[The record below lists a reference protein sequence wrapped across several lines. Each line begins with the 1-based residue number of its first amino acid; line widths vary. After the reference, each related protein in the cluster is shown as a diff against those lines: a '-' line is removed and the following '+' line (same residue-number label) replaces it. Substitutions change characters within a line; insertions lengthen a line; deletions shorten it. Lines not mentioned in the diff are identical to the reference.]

1 MDRTTPARRP
11 ATQDRRPLRR
21 GREHPRAGGP
31 GRVPTTAGPT
41 PWSGLLTLAGATFV
55 VVTGEMLPT
64 AVLPHLAADLEV
76 PVARA
81 GLLVSVWAA
90 TVVLASFPL
99 VRLTARFDRRRV
111 IAVALAVFAGGNLVT
126 ALAGSFALAAGSR
139 VVAAAATGLLWASVN
154 AHSAALVPEHRI
166 ARAASVVLGGGTLGT
181 VLAVPAGN
189 AAAGLWGWRPVFVA
203 LSVLAL
209 LAATAVLTVLTPAPR
224 SAVGGG
230 AAPDRR
236 RQFRPLVT
244 LAGLGG
250 LVLAAHFAAFTFVT
264 ALLADRGSAVPA
276 SALLLLFG
284 VLGAAGVA
292 LVGRVG
298 DRYPHGTGVAV
309 AALVSVSL
317 AALVLLGVHPA
328 LDVLLFAVWGV
339 STGAVGPAVQT
350 AMMRAAGA
358 EHRDTAGTL
367 LPVAFNLG
375 IALGAAAGSAV
386 VDRFSLGLL
395 PALATGLAVLAT
407 AGLAISARAAAPA
420 RRARRRAGPALRG
433 AATGRGDRRGR
444 RAGSSRIT
452 VPARIMSA
460 ARATGPA
467 PIMGH
472 ARAPDAPRS
481 EEPCPA

>member
-1 MDRTTPARRP
+1 MDRTTPAPGVRTDVPDRGRRS
-11 ATQDRRPLRR
+11 
-21 GREHPRAGGP
+21 REHPRLDL
-31 GRVPTTAGPT
+31 GRDAPTTADRT
-41 PWSGLLTLAGATFV
+41 PWAALLTLAGATFV

-64 AVLPHLAADLEV
+64 AVLPHLAADLDV

-99 VRLTARFDRRRV
+99 VRMTARFDRRRV

-139 VVAAAATGLLWASVN
+139 VVAAGATGLLWATVN

-189 AAAGLWGWRPVFVA
+189 AVAALWGWRPVFVG
-203 LSVLAL
+203 LTVLAL
-209 LAATAVLTVLTPAPR
+209 LASAAVLTVLAPAPR

-230 AAPDRR
+230 PTPAGRR
-236 RQFRPLVT
+236 PLRPLVV

-264 ALLADRGSAVPA
+264 ALIADRGTAVPA

-284 VLGAAGVA
+284 LLGAAGVV

-298 DRYPHGTGVAV
+298 DRYPHGTGIAV
-309 AALVSVSL
+309 AALVAASL
-317 AALVLLGVHPA
+317 AALALLGLHPA
-328 LDVLLFAVWGV
+328 LDVVLFAVWGA

-350 AMMRAAGA
+350 AMMRTAGA

-375 IALGAAAGSAV
+375 IALGAAVGSAV
-386 VDRFSLGLL
+386 VEGLSLGQL
-395 PALATGLAVLAT
+395 PPLATALAVLAT
-407 AGLAISARAAAPA
+407 VGLAAAG
-420 RRARRRAGPALRG
+420 RR
-433 AATGRGDRRGR
+433 DRRGR
-444 RAGSSRIT
+444 IMG
-452 VPARIMSA
+452 PARV
-460 ARATGPA
+460 RP
-467 PIMGH
+467 
-472 ARAPDAPRS
+472 APRS

>member
-1 MDRTTPARRP
+1 M
-11 ATQDRRPLRR
+11 
-21 GREHPRAGGP
+21 
-31 GRVPTTAGPT
+31 
-41 PWSGLLTLAGATFV
+41 PWTGLITLGGATFV

-64 AVLPHLAADLEV
+64 AVLPHLAADLDV

-99 VRLTARFDRRRV
+99 VRLTARFERRRV
-111 IAVALAVFAGGNLVT
+111 IAVALAVFAGGNLAT

-139 VVAAAATGLLWASVN
+139 ILAAAATGLLWATVN
-154 AHSAALVPEHRI
+154 AHSAAIVPEHRI

-189 AAAGLWGWRPVFVA
+189 AAAGLWGWRPVFGA

-209 LAATAVLTVLTPAPR
+209 LASAAVLTVLAPAPR
-224 SAVGGG
+224 SAVAGAGGT
-230 AAPDRR
+230 AAGGRR
-236 RQFRPLVT
+236 PLRPLVV
-244 LAGLGG
+244 LSGLGG

-264 ALLADRGSAVPA
+264 ALLAGRGSTVPA

-284 VLGAAGVA
+284 VLSAAGVVV
-292 LVGRVG
+292 VGRVG

-309 AALVSVSL
+309 AALVAASL
-317 AALVLLGVHPA
+317 AALVALGLHPA
-328 LDVLLFAVWGV
+328 LDVLLMAVWGA

-358 EHRDTAGTL
+358 EHRATAGTL

-386 VDRFSLGLL
+386 VDRLSLALL
-395 PALATGLAVLAT
+395 PALATALALLAT
-407 AGLAISARAAAPA
+407 AGLAATARAP
-420 RRARRRAGPALRG
+420 R
-433 AATGRGDRRGR
+433 TGR
-444 RAGSSRIT
+444 RAARDDRD
-452 VPARIMSA
+452 RIMGGSG
-460 ARATGPA
+460 ATL
-467 PIMGH
+467 
-472 ARAPDAPRS
+472 APRS

>member
-1 MDRTTPARRP
+1 MDRTTPAPRTRTDVRRL
-11 ATQDRRPLRR
+11 LRR
-21 GREHPRAGGP
+21 DPEPPRRERP
-31 GRVPTTAGPT
+31 GRVPTTADRT
-41 PWSGLLTLAGATFV
+41 HWAGLLTLGGATFV

-64 AVLPHLAADLEV
+64 AVLPHLAADLDV

-111 IAVALAVFAGGNLVT
+111 IAVALAVFAVGNLVT

-139 VVAAAATGLLWASVN
+139 VVAAAATGLLWATVN

-189 AAAGLWGWRPVFVA
+189 AVAGLWGWRPVFVA
-203 LSVLAL
+203 LSVLAV
-209 LAATAVLTVLTPAPR
+209 LAAAAVLTVLAPAPR
-224 SAVGGG
+224 SVVGRGTTATG
-230 AAPDRR
+230 RR
-236 RQFRPLVT
+236 PLRPLVV

-250 LVLAAHFAAFTFVT
+250 LILAAHFAAFTFVT
-264 ALLADRGSAVPA
+264 ALLAHGGSAVPA

-284 VLGAAGVA
+284 LAGAGGVA

-298 DRYPHGTGVAV
+298 DRYPHGTGIAV
-309 AALVSVSL
+309 AGLVAASL
-317 AALVLLGVHPA
+317 AALVLLGAHPA

-350 AMMRAAGA
+350 GMMRAAGA

-375 IALGAAAGSAV
+375 IALGAAAGSAA
-386 VDRFSLGLL
+386 VDSFSLGAL
-395 PALATGLAVLAT
+395 PALATALAVLAT
-407 AGLAISARAAAPA
+407 TGLVMTARAAAPGRWA
-420 RRARRRAGPALRG
+420 GRIPRAPA
-433 AATGRGDRRGR
+433 AGRGDRR
-444 RAGSSRIT
+444 SRIMG
-452 VPARIMSA
+452 P
-460 ARATGPA
+460 ARAT
-467 PIMGH
+467 
-472 ARAPDAPRS
+472 DAPRS